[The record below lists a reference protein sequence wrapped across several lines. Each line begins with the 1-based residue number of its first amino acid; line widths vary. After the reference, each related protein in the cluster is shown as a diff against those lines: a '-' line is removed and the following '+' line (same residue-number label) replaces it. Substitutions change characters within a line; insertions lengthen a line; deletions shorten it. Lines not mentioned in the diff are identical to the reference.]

1 MANKEEFY
9 GQYGIPFF
17 GKRLENEDYDVF
29 ICDIDDYKTDIA
41 DLEDS
46 DHFNTVDVCIMWGV
60 LQAMNGK
67 LHDGIKIVIQ
77 RPELDVVKSYTTY
90 DSLLEDL
97 WKTLTDIPM
106 NPETEDMD
114 EDWFIFPKGTNRES
128 IWHWFD
134 EQHSKGIGW
143 MMENVDD

>member
-9 GQYGIPFF
+9 GQKENPFF
-17 GKRLENEDYDVF
+17 EKRLKNEDYNVH

-41 DLEDS
+41 ESEDS
-46 DHFNTVDVCIMWGV
+46 NHFNTVDACIMWGV
-60 LQAMNGK
+60 LQVMGGK
-67 LHDGIKIVIQ
+67 LHKGIHVVIQ
-77 RPELDVVKSYTTY
+77 NPKFDVVKSYTTY

-97 WKTLTDIPM
+97 WKTLTDVPM

-128 IWHWFD
+128 IWYWFD
-134 EQHSKGIGW
+134 EWHSKGIGW
-143 MMENVDD
+143 IMENVDD

>member
-1 MANKEEFY
+1 MH
-9 GQYGIPFF
+9 
-17 GKRLENEDYDVF
+17 

-41 DLEDS
+41 ESEDS
-46 DHFNTVDVCIMWGV
+46 NHFNTVDACIMWGV
-60 LQAMNGK
+60 LQVMGGK
-67 LHDGIKIVIQ
+67 LHKGIHVVIQ
-77 RPELDVVKSYTTY
+77 NPKFDVVKSYTTC

-97 WKTLTDIPM
+97 WKTLTDVPM

-128 IWHWFD
+128 IWYWFD

>member
-1 MANKEEFY
+1 MDRK
-9 GQYGIPFF
+9 GTLSL
-17 GKRLENEDYDVF
+17 KKKLKNEDYNVY
-29 ICDIDDYKTDIA
+29 IYDIDDYKTDIA
-41 DLEDS
+41 ESEDS
-46 DHFNTVDVCIMWGV
+46 NHFNTVDACIMWGV
-60 LQAMNGK
+60 LQVMGEK
-67 LHDGIKIVIQ
+67 LHKGIHVVIQ
-77 RPELDVVKSYTTY
+77 NPKLDVVKSHTTY

-97 WKTLTDIPM
+97 WKTLTDVPM

>member
-1 MANKEEFY
+1 MDNMGFLSLE
-9 GQYGIPFF
+9 
-17 GKRLENEDYDVF
+17 KRLENEDYDVF

-77 RPELDVVKSYTTY
+77 SPELDVVKSYTTY